1 MTTSNEQQT
10 PVRCNCGK
18 LCKNLKGL
26 KIHQGK
32 MKCMKVVE
40 QPHRTGSPDKTQ
52 EEPSQES
59 THSARS
65 LQETRTQPNTNTC
78 TSVAPRIKWP
88 PASSKHDWTKFDD
101 ELDMVL
107 ETVNSRT
114 VEKKLQAMTTIV
126 VAMGQERFG
135 TVEKLKKQQP
145 YKENRRAREV
155 KQIRQELKV
164 LTKNYKQAKDAEKP
178 GLAELRQVL
187 RKRLMTLKRAEYH
200 RKRRKERAHKRAAF
214 ISNPYGFTKDL
225 LGQKRSGSL
234 KCSKEELE
242 EHLSSTYSDPKCDK
256 QLEEFARLIEPH
268 EATREFDLSEIK
280 LGEVQDVVKK
290 ARSASTPGPSGVS
303 YRVYKNCPKLVRRL
317 WKLLRVLWR
326 KGEVANQWKKADG
339 VMIPKEENASDLSQ
353 FRTISLLSVEGKIF
367 FSIVA
372 NRLSSYL
379 LANSFIDTTVQKG
392 GIPGVPG
399 CVEHIGVVTQLV
411 REARESKGDLVV
423 LWLDLKNAY
432 GSIPHQLVELTLQK
446 YQVPEKLL
454 QLIKGYYSNFQL
466 RFTTNDFVT
475 EWHKLEVGIITG
487 CTISVILFATAMNL
501 LCKSAEA
508 ECRGPVTVS
517 GIRQPPI
524 RAFMDDLTVTTKAV
538 TGARW
543 LLTGLQDIISWA
555 RMEFKPTKSRSL
567 VIKTSS

>member
-1 MTTSNEQQT
+1 
-10 PVRCNCGK
+10 
-18 LCKNLKGL
+18 
-26 KIHQGK
+26 
-32 MKCMKVVE
+32 
-40 QPHRTGSPDKTQ
+40 
-52 EEPSQES
+52 
-59 THSARS
+59 
-65 LQETRTQPNTNTC
+65 
-78 TSVAPRIKWP
+78 
-88 PASSKHDWTKFDD
+88 
-101 ELDMVL
+101 
-107 ETVNSRT
+107 
-114 VEKKLQAMTTIV
+114 
-126 VAMGQERFG
+126 
-135 TVEKLKKQQP
+135 
-145 YKENRRAREV
+145 
-155 KQIRQELKV
+155 
-164 LTKNYKQAKDAEKP
+164 
-178 GLAELRQVL
+178 
-187 RKRLMTLKRAEYH
+187 
-200 RKRRKERAHKRAAF
+200 
-214 ISNPYGFTKDL
+214 
-225 LGQKRSGSL
+225 
-234 KCSKEELE
+234 
-242 EHLSSTYSDPKCDK
+242 
-256 QLEEFARLIEPH
+256 
-268 EATREFDLSEIK
+268 
-280 LGEVQDVVKK
+280 
-290 ARSASTPGPSGVS
+290 
-303 YRVYKNCPKLVRRL
+303 
-317 WKLLRVLWR
+317 
-326 KGEVANQWKKADG
+326 
-339 VMIPKEENASDLSQ
+339 MIPKEENASDLSQ

-372 NRLSSYL
+372 NRLTSYL

-392 GIPGVPG
+392 DMPGDPG

-432 GSIPHQLVELTLQK
+432 GSILHQLVELTLQK

-475 EWHKLEVGIITG
+475 EWHKLKVGIITG

-567 VIKTSS
+567 VIKNGKVTNKYRFRVADMEIPSITEKPVKSLGKVFNSSLSDKDSIKQTTRQFSEWLSTIDKSSLPGKFKAWIYQHGLLPRILWPLLVYEFTMTTIEEYERKISGYIRRWLGLPRSLSNIALYGKSNRLQLLFSSITEEYKVSKVRQVLQYRDSKDEKVSGASINVRTGRKWDAQEAVNDA